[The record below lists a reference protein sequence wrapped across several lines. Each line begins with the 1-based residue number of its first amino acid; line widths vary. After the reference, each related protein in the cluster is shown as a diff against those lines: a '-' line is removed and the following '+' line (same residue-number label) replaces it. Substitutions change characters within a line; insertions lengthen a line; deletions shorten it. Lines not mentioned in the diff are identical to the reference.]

1 MAAELAD
8 LEARK
13 RAKYR
18 QIRDAEA
25 DRAAGKLTEDDFQRL
40 DRELRAE
47 AIQILKRIDRLRG
60 PGSPDLHCRD
70 MATVLSVIE
79 VIISVILIFVLL
91 HSGKDAGLS
100 GAFGIGG
107 GGSFPVAVRWSSF
120 DPVDHLLRGPLD
132 AERDRHPRF

>member
-1 MAAELAD
+1 MEFVLALVIVVLVAWFVTAPLRHRHPSDREDAVAGELAD

-18 QIRDAEA
+18 QIRDAET

-60 PGSPDLHCRD
+60 PGS
-70 MATVLSVIE
+70 A
-79 VIISVILIFVLL
+79 
-91 HSGKDAGLS
+91 
-100 GAFGIGG
+100 
-107 GGSFPVAVRWSSF
+107 
-120 DPVDHLLRGPLD
+120 
-132 AERDRHPRF
+132 